1 MQRYSNASSEG
12 PVGAYVANMDV
23 QACMRLQMI
32 LRPVVDCRLNV
43 QMAFSRI
50 VQVGVQREPRN
61 QVQKTKQSRKL
72 QRRWCKVTF
81 GQSARTIPVQHARQA
96 ACPLPVGDDR
106 KFAAR
111 APPLRFCRSCRG
123 AFLRMQG
130 RWCSAG
136 SKRQSC
142 DDGGK
147 GVLRGRHIL
156 DRRGASV

>member
-1 MQRYSNASSEG
+1 MVLVSGRS
-12 PVGAYVANMDV
+12 
-23 QACMRLQMI
+23 
-32 LRPVVDCRLNV
+32 CRLKAPKGFN
-43 QMAFSRI
+43 M

-61 QVQKTKQSRKL
+61 QVQKRNNQERAAGKTMKKSPLGR
-72 QRRWCKVTF
+72 V
-81 GQSARTIPVQHARQA
+81 ARTIPVQRARQA
-96 ACPLPVGDDR
+96 ACPLPVVDDR

-111 APPLRFCRSCRG
+111 APPLRSCRSCRG

-147 GVLRGRHIL
+147 ACYVVEIYWTGVVR
-156 DRRGASV
+156 ASETLSIAEWKCLSAFRT